1 MKKILNFKFNL
12 KDKTSIKRRLL
23 TTLLPIVIVGLLILT
38 MCTFIGVNV
47 YVKND
52 LIGLMAEKQDEAVN
66 NIDSWIQT
74 RLAEVQESS
83 YNTELRKMASDYED
97 VDLHNEEITNKIDE
111 INTARW
117 NFVNSKYPN

>member
-1 MKKILNFKFNL
+1 
-12 KDKTSIKRRLL
+12 
-23 TTLLPIVIVGLLILT
+23 

-74 RLAEVQESS
+74 RLAEVQ
-83 YNTELRKMASDYED
+83 
-97 VDLHNEEITNKIDE
+97 
-111 INTARW
+111 
-117 NFVNSKYPN
+117 

>member
-83 YNTELRKMASDYED
+83 YNT
-97 VDLHNEEITNKIDE
+97 
-111 INTARW
+111 
-117 NFVNSKYPN
+117 

>member
-97 VDLHNEEITNKIDE
+97 VDLHMK
-111 INTARW
+111 
-117 NFVNSKYPN
+117 K